1 MSTAKIIIL
10 IIIGIVGMGLA
21 FYNGYNNSQN
31 KQAGHII
38 AGLTLGIVILILLI

>member
-10 IIIGIVGMGLA
+10 IIIGVVGMGLA
-21 FYNGYNNSQN
+21 FYNGYNNPQN
-31 KQAGHII
+31 KQAEHII